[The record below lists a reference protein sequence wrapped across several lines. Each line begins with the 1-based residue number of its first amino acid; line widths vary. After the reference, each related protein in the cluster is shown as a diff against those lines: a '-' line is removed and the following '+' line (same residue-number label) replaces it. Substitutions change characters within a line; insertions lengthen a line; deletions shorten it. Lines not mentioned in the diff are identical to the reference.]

1 MPKAPTAATTATASV
16 SPDTSTRRRTRNSD
30 KQLSESLHVLET
42 LLIEHDH
49 TAAILTV
56 QERKVL
62 NQGLHLVYERTQSVE
77 QFIREVLLV
86 PEVDLNSW
94 EHKTRLIR
102 WYLSLVEQGVF
113 EETEMRRML
122 ESTLG

>member
-16 SPDTSTRRRTRNSD
+16 STRRRTRNSD

-42 LLIEHDH
+42 LLVEHDH

-62 NQGLHLVYERTQSVE
+62 NQGLYLVYERTQSVE

-86 PEVDLNSW
+86 PEVDLSSW
-94 EHKTRLIR
+94 EHKARLIR

-113 EETEMRRML
+113 EEMEMRRML